1 MIVIYILLTIFVF
14 PIATQKGNVHLRP
27 KHSALRTC
35 HRGVNISGA
44 KEKEPEKLG
53 SKYDPLPSTEVNKVR
68 ESLKS
73 SSMELKALVKD
84 PLPDALHTSEV
95 VRSKLATNDIN
106 LGPPIENQSGDVDV
120 PNSDVCMRIVL
131 YQPNDASLGK
141 KSSVDCSNAHLPN
154 IMERKSSATTYEVMF
169 VIICFNLGCR
179 FFIIYICC

>member
-1 MIVIYILLTIFVF
+1 M
-14 PIATQKGNVHLRP
+14 
-27 KHSALRTC
+27 
-35 HRGVNISGA
+35 
-44 KEKEPEKLG
+44 

-120 PNSDVCMRIVL
+120 RNSDVCMRVVLYQPDDANLGKKSSVNCSNAHLPNITKGIVL
-131 YQPNDASLGK
+131 YQPDNANHGK

-169 VIICFNLGCR
+169 VVIFFNLGVDSL
-179 FFIIYICC
+179 